1 MALRVPDLPWHPV
14 SSFEALSI
22 FSPMRNVT
30 PPNVTQL
37 VNSRAGFEAGLSVHP
52 MHVPTSRPL
61 QPRAPAHGVDLDF
74 SFSGLLSLS
83 HPAALFRRVWEGP
96 SLPPDRCSSPHR
108 GRKPPGWPCRPCPGR
123 QTGRTGVG
131 VISEACF
138 VCPALVIPCL
148 GTAPGQESEPL
159 LLPSPTTE
167 PPANTG
173 PSPLPS
179 VCHPSQQVLSLSPLS
194 PAMKK
199 LRIREV
205 E

>member
-123 QTGRTGVG
+123 QTGQTGVG

-138 VCPALVIPCL
+138 VCPALVIPAWEQPL
-148 GTAPGQESEPL
+148 GRRANLFSCPPPRQSHQPTPG
-159 LLPSPTTE
+159 
-167 PPANTG
+167 
-173 PSPLPS
+173 PLP
-179 VCHPSQQVLSLSPLS
+179 CPLCAILHNRYYHYL
-194 PAMKK
+194 PFP
-199 LRIREV
+199 LP
-205 E
+205 